1 MIWTI
6 IIILWTVFFDSLRD
20 GFLHESWI
28 KRHIFKWLAF
38 YPIIIYLLWEYPWY
52 CFISMAI
59 ASWLIWQLGARVICK
74 KEWESWW
81 IKLIKQIIG

>member
-20 GFLHESWI
+20 GLLHESWI
-28 KRHIFKWLAF
+28 KRHLFKWLAF
-38 YPIIIYLLWEYPWY
+38 YPIIIYLMWGWKWY
-52 CFISMAI
+52 WWIVMAVVCW
-59 ASWLIWQLGARVICK
+59 AIWQLGIHFICK
-74 KEWESWW
+74 KDWDSWW